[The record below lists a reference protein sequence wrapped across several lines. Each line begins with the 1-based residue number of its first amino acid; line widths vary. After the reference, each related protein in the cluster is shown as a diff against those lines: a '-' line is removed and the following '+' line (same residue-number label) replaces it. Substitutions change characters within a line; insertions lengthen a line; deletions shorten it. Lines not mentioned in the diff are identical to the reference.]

1 MQVTVVGCGYVGLA
15 TGTVL
20 ADLGHD
26 VTGLE
31 IDRAKLEKLSNGRS
45 PIFEAYLDDLL
56 ESAISAGR
64 LSFTDDHIRALQDA
78 EVIILAVGTPTRE
91 TWAIDLTQLESAIDS
106 VADALNARNPE
117 LPPPVVAVKSTVP
130 SGISDYLQELLIGKT
145 DKPFVMVANPEFLR
159 EGQAIGD
166 TYYPDRIVVGSDVEK
181 GFEVID
187 ELYKKLIDQSFDDSP
202 RHPPRPP
209 RPEHFH
215 KPVPVVKT
223 SPRSAEMI
231 KYASNAFLATK
242 ISFINEIANLCEEVN
257 ADISDVARGIGL
269 DPRIGSQFLRAGI
282 GYGGSCFPKDT
293 KALHQHAGSRGYTFT
308 LLNAVIEVNRIQRY
322 RFLAKIRQALNP
334 LQGKTLG
341 ILGLSFKPG
350 TDDIRE
356 APAIDLMRE
365 LVRDGVTLKATDPQA
380 IDNARAEF
388 DGCEY
393 IEDPYLLA
401 VDCDA
406 LILVT
411 EWPEFVNLDWS
422 KMADGMNGILVFDG
436 RNSLEREKL
445 WEAGLQVIGVGR

>member
-1 MQVTVVGCGYVGLA
+1 MKVAVIGCGYVGLA

-26 VTGLE
+26 VIGLE
-31 IDRAKLEKLSNGRS
+31 IDRAKLEKLSNGES

-78 EVIILAVGTPTRE
+78 EIIILAVGTPTRD
-91 TWAIDLTQLESAIDS
+91 TWAIDLTQLESAIVS
-106 VADALNARNPE
+106 VADALDARNPD
-117 LPPPVVAVKSTVP
+117 LPPPVVVVKSTVP
-130 SGISDYLQELLIGKT
+130 SGISDYLRELLSGKT
-145 DKPFVMVANPEFLR
+145 DRPFIMVSNPEFLR

-166 TYYPDRIVVGSDVEK
+166 TYYPDRIVVGSDDEK
-181 GFEVID
+181 AFGVID
-187 ELYKKLIDQSFDDSP
+187 ELYKQLIDQSFDDN
-202 RHPPRPP
+202 PPRPS

-215 KPVPVVKT
+215 KSVPVVKT

-356 APAIDLMRE
+356 APSIDLMRE

-388 DGCEY
+388 SDCEY
-393 IEDPYLLA
+393 FEDPYLLA
-401 VDCDA
+401 VGCDA

-422 KMADGMNGILVFDG
+422 KMANGMKGILVFDG